1 MWAVVGLGNPGRRY
15 SDTRHNVGFLFIR
28 ELAKEWKVRLRK
40 KKFLSKAVVVK
51 MKEEEVLLA
60 MPQTYMNKSGLAVKS
75 MIEGSPLRPEHLIV
89 IYDDLDIP
97 LGEIRVRK
105 EGGAGSHK
113 GMISI
118 IKEIQTTQFP
128 RIRVGIGP
136 LGLDEDAVH
145 YVLSSFRKEE
155 RHHLEQS
162 LEKTREALDL
172 ILAGETEKAIN
183 VYNQRV
189 KKGTGT
195 FFCEDCPQ
203 IDK

>member
-51 MKEEEVLLA
+51 IKEEEVLLA
-60 MPQTYMNKSGLAVKS
+60 MPQTYMNNSGLAVKI
-75 MIEGSPLRPEHLIV
+75 MIEGSHLRPEHLIV
-89 IYDDLDIP
+89 IYDDLDIS

-136 LGLDEDAVH
+136 LSMDEDAVH
-145 YVLSSFRKEE
+145 YVLSSFKKKEKP
-155 RHHLEQS
+155 HLEQS
-162 LEKTREALDL
+162 LKKTREALDL
-172 ILAGETEKAIN
+172 ILAGETEKAMN

-189 KKGTGT
+189 KKGTGI
-195 FFCEDCPQ
+195 FLCKDCPQ

>member
-15 SDTRHNVGFLFIR
+15 SCTRHNVGFLFIR
-28 ELAKEWKVRLRK
+28 KLAKEWNVRLRK

-51 MKEEEVLLA
+51 REEEEVLLA
-60 MPQTYMNKSGLAVKS
+60 MPQTYMNNTGLAVKS
-75 MIEGSPLRPEHLIV
+75 MIEGSRLRPEHLVV

-105 EGGAGSHK
+105 EGRAGSHK
-113 GMISI
+113 GIISI
-118 IKEIQTTQFP
+118 IKEIQTTQFQ

-136 LGLDEDAVH
+136 LNTDEDAVH

-155 RHHLEQS
+155 RTHLEQS
-162 LEKTREALDL
+162 LESAREALDL
-172 ILAGETEKAIN
+172 ILAGETEKAMN

-189 KKGTGT
+189 KKRTGII
-195 FFCEDCPQ
+195 FRKDCPQ
-203 IDK
+203 IDR